1 MEHQAVAIKAQNVS
15 VYQTVLKDAVRA
27 QAVSQ
32 LDDKCAYKSEFL
44 ESQLEQAANQQSEQ
58 PTV

>member
-1 MEHQAVAIKAQNVS
+1 MVAIKAQNIS

-32 LDDKCAYKSEFL
+32 LNDKCAYKSEFL